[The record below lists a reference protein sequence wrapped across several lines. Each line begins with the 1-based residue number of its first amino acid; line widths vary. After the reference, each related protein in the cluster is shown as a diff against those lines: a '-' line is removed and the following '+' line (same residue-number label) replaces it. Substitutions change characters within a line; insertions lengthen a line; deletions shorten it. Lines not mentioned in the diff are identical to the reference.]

1 VIVTSV
7 EYRLAPE
14 HPYPAALEDTLAAA
28 RWATEH
34 SLAWGADASRIAVGG
49 DRFLQDAACLM
60 AAVQLEGGSVRD
72 LSGRR
77 VILATCRWLTGR
89 QRVHQ
94 YPEGPPSDW
103 FPAVRC

>member
-1 VIVTSV
+1 MIVTSV
-7 EYRLAPE
+7 EYR
-14 HPYPAALEDTLAAA
+14 LAAA

>member
-1 VIVTSV
+1 
-7 EYRLAPE
+7 
-14 HPYPAALEDTLAAA
+14 LEDTLAAA

-34 SLAWGADASRIAVGG
+34 SLAWGGDASRIALGG

-77 VILATCRWLTGR
+77 VICHISDLLTWR
-89 QRVHQ
+89 R
-94 YPEGPPSDW
+94 
-103 FPAVRC
+103 